1 MRTATRPHL
10 PARPRGLETLD
21 QPTLFLKVLGRS
33 RLCAALRPWEQHSK
47 HVASIR
53 SGPGCPSSPM
63 VTPWAGQP
71 QEDRRTRTG
80 PEPDRVLLP
89 GPSVGTES
97 PPPRQKGRGPGPP
110 GSSSPGRSALHLHP
124 FPPRELPRELT
135 GPCFSPGDG
144 GPTASQE
151 EEKHVERAASA
162 ARTVPEQPAHHLT
175 DPVVPGSPGRRA
187 CDMSLV
193 SRNQT

>member
-1 MRTATRPHL
+1 M
-10 PARPRGLETLD
+10 
-21 QPTLFLKVLGRS
+21 QP
-33 RLCAALRPWEQHSK
+33 
-47 HVASIR
+47 
-53 SGPGCPSSPM
+53 SGPGSSTANTWPPSGPAPAVPAAPWSPPGRGSLRR
-63 VTPWAGQP
+63 TDAHGLALNWTECCCLGPPWA
-71 QEDRRTRTG
+71 
-80 PEPDRVLLP
+80 L
-89 GPSVGTES
+89 SH